1 MTKDDWS
8 EMTSCYRASTSVS
21 TIVILLRPARIEALE
36 QDVIASLGSAEP
48 VADSTIRG
56 QRSSTDRV
64 ACNCDTEPGRVPVS
78 G

>member
-21 TIVILLRPARIEALE
+21 TIVILLRPARIEAFE
-36 QDVIASLGSAEP
+36 QDVIASLSSAEL
-48 VADSTIRG
+48 VADSTIQG
-56 QRSSTDRV
+56 PCASTNRV
-64 ACNCDTEPGRVPVS
+64 VSNCDTEPGRVPVS

>member
-21 TIVILLRPARIEALE
+21 TIVILLRPARIEASE
-36 QDVIASLGSAEP
+36 QEMIASLSSAEP
-48 VADSTIRG
+48 VEGSTICER
-56 QRSSTDRV
+56 RTSKNRV
-64 ACNCDTEPGRVPVS
+64 VSNCDTEPGRVPVS